1 MLLPTFLA
9 STALALTANAFLVP
23 LEVADSAKAAASA
36 IASGIL
42 PSSQTINLDCS
53 SCPFA
58 VAGADNEPHTWSTS
72 PPKTNL
78 LMKFSTTSD
87 KKQVTL
93 NGVAF
98 FPPTI
103 ITMQNMLVAHQV
115 IQDGE
120 VVAADVKPYNRE
132 LGLSY
137 SIDASPDIIQDDVTL
152 QPISLTILGLDG
164 KVVNVDT
171 ISIPIIKAANG
182 DLTLAEIKTTP
193 VDPSSGAATCTTIMC
208 RIRAIIV
215 AKMAAARAAALKAF
229 SKISATKTG
238 CMRKLGFTV
247 PAPHR
252 LPKVHGGPEKFRG
265 KFDGKAGHHHGPHG
279 HKQRQGVGAMLHA
292 VTRVLKHVLLP
303 VLIGIAAGM
312 AASAVGMLI
321 GQVVVML
328 WMRYRRRTG
337 VVYEVVEQVEAEEGR
352 VSEEGLPKYEEAPKY
367 AEVEAVEVDE
377 KKELLG

>member
-1 MLLPTFLA
+1 MLLPTFLTT
-9 STALALTANAFLVP
+9 TALALTANAFLVP

-36 IASGIL
+36 IAAGVL

-58 VAGADNEPHTWSTS
+58 LAGAENEPHTWSTS
-72 PPKTNL
+72 PPKTDL
-78 LMKFSTTSD
+78 VMKFDTTAD

-98 FPPTI
+98 FPPTF
-103 ITMQNMLVAHQV
+103 ITMQHMLAAHQV

-120 VVAADVKPYNRE
+120 VLAADVKPYSQE

-137 SIDASPDIIQDDVTL
+137 SIDASEDVVQDDVTL
-152 QPISLTILGLDG
+152 QPITFTILGLDG

-182 DLTLAEIKTTP
+182 DLSLAEIKTTP
-193 VDPSSGAATCTTIMC
+193 VDPSSGASTCTTVMC

-215 AKMAAARAAALKAF
+215 SKMAAARAAALKAL

-238 CMRKLGFTV
+238 CMRKLGFKV
-247 PAPHR
+247 PAPQR
-252 LPKVHGGPEKFRG
+252 GPNFHGGPDKFRG
-265 KFDGKAGHHHGPHG
+265 KFPGKDGSHHGPHG
-279 HKQRQGVGAMLHA
+279 HKQGHGLGAMLHA
-292 VTRVLKHVLLP
+292 IKRVFKHVLLP

-321 GQVVVML
+321 GQVIVML
-328 WMRYRRRTG
+328 WVRHRRRSG

-367 AEVEAVEVDE
+367 EEVEREEIDE

>member
-1 MLLPTFLA
+1 MLVPTFLTT
-9 STALALTANAFLVP
+9 TALALTANAFLVP
-23 LEVADSAKAAASA
+23 LEVADNIKAAASA
-36 IASGIL
+36 ITASVL

-58 VAGADNEPHTWSTS
+58 LAGAGNEPHTWSAS
-72 PPKTNL
+72 PPKTDL
-78 LMKFSTTSD
+78 VMKFDTTLD

-98 FPPTI
+98 FPPTLT
-103 ITMQNMLVAHQV
+103 TMQHMLQAHQV
-115 IQDGE
+115 IQEGE
-120 VVAADVKPYNRE
+120 VVAADVKPYPQE

-137 SIDASPDIIQDDVTL
+137 SIDASADIVQDDVTL
-152 QPISLTILGLDG
+152 QPITLTVLGLDG
-164 KVVNVDT
+164 KVINVDT

-182 DLTLAEIKTTP
+182 DLSLAEIKSTP
-193 VDPSSGAATCTTIMC
+193 VDPSSGASTCTTIMC

-215 AKMAAARAAALKAF
+215 AKMAAARAAALKAL

-238 CMRKLGFTV
+238 CMRKLGFKV
-247 PAPHR
+247 PASQR
-252 LPKVHGGPEKFRG
+252 GPKVHGGPDKFRG
-265 KFDGKAGHHHGPHG
+265 KFPGKDGSHHGPHEN
-279 HKQRQGVGAMLHA
+279 KQRHGVAAMLHA
-292 VTRVLKHVLLP
+292 IKRVFKHVLLP

-328 WMRYRRRTG
+328 WMRHRRRSG

-367 AEVEAVEVDE
+367 EEVEREEVDE